1 MSKENLSDWPPSQ
14 TSAEEE
20 EEEEDDGE
28 PKVCQVCG
36 DRATG
41 YHFNAMTCEGCKGF
55 FRRAMK
61 HPTKFCCPQQG
72 VCVITK
78 NNRRQCQACRLHK
91 CQSIG
96 MLKESFVSVA
106 IVIMSKE
113 AVEKR
118 RSQIRRNRM
127 VEEPPVLSPQQEAVI
142 QELFNAHEKTFDVTF
157 SHFQFRPI
165 DRDLNPMSVWNQ
177 TASGQSA
184 KQTGRMDNLSS
195 SYSTSTST
203 SLSSSSCSLEDE
215 EDRSDGGKNTVFTTL
230 PDVADLTTDME
241 EKKEEEK
248 EKKEGRSDGGKNT
261 VFTTLPHIADL
272 TTYMIQNIINFAKGL
287 PSFRALAIDDQIS
300 LLKGAMFE
308 MMQIRFNMMFNVKT
322 GIWECGP
329 LTYCMDD
336 AVRAGFQRHLLDPL
350 MRFHY
355 TLRNL
360 QLQEV
365 EYVLMQAISLFSPDR
380 PGVINHG
387 VIDSL
392 QEKLAIALKVHI
404 DSKRAKPEKHLLYPK
419 ILACLTEMRTMNEE
433 YTKQV
438 LQIQDIQPGNSFD
451 PLILEVVSKDP

>member
-1 MSKENLSDWPPSQ
+1 MSLMSKENLSDWPSSQ

-20 EEEEDDGE
+20 EDEEDDGE

-61 HPTKFCCPQQG
+61 HPTKFCCPWQG
-72 VCVITK
+72 ACVITK

-96 MLKESFVSVA
+96 MLKEL
-106 IVIMSKE
+106 IMSKE

-142 QELFNAHEKTFDVTF
+142 QELFNAHEKTFDITF

-177 TASGQSA
+177 TATGQSA
-184 KQTGRMDNLSS
+184 KQTRRMDNLSS

-203 SLSSSSCSLEDE
+203 SFSSSSCSLEDE
-215 EDRSDGGKNTVFTTL
+215 EDRSDGGKNMVFTTL

-241 EKKEEEK
+241 QEK
-248 EKKEGRSDGGKNT
+248 EKKEDRSDGGKNT

-355 TLRNL
+355 SLRNL

-404 DSKRAKPEKHLLYPK
+404 DSKRARPEKHLLYPK

>member
-61 HPTKFCCPQQG
+61 HPTKFCCPRQG

-96 MLKESFVSVA
+96 MLKEL
-106 IVIMSKE
+106 IMSNE

-142 QELFNAHEKTFDVTF
+142 QELFNAHEKTFDITF

-177 TASGQSA
+177 TASEQSV
-184 KQTGRMDNLSS
+184 KQTRRMDNLSS

-203 SLSSSSCSLEDE
+203 SFSSSSCSLEDE
-215 EDRSDGGKNTVFTTL
+215 EKEDRSDGGKNTVFTTL
-230 PDVADLTTDME
+230 PDVADLTTNME

-248 EKKEGRSDGGKNT
+248 EKKEDRSDGGKNT

>member
-96 MLKESFVSVA
+96 MLKEL
-106 IVIMSKE
+106 IMSKE

-184 KQTGRMDNLSS
+184 KQTGRMDNLTS

-215 EDRSDGGKNTVFTTL
+215 EDRSDGGKNTVLTTL

-360 QLQEV
+360 QLQECSH
-365 EYVLMQAISLFSPDR
+365 LPLLSR
-380 PGVINHG
+380 
-387 VIDSL
+387 
-392 QEKLAIALKVHI
+392 
-404 DSKRAKPEKHLLYPK
+404 KH
-419 ILACLTEMRTMNEE
+419 
-433 YTKQV
+433 
-438 LQIQDIQPGNSFD
+438 
-451 PLILEVVSKDP
+451 